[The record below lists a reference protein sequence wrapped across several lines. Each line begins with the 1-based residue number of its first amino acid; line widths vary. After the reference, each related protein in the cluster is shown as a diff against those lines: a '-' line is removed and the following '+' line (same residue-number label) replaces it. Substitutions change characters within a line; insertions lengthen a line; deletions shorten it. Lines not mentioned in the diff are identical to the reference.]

1 MLSRF
6 QPSLTSKFASQRGWS
21 SASVP
26 LQFVDWDWCC
36 LCSWWHVHDAY
47 IFHEVCCTEKPT
59 ASLNADTDMH
69 TDSGDF
75 ARQIWNN

>member
-1 MLSRF
+1 LWIG
-6 QPSLTSKFASQRGWS
+6 TGAAFARGGMS
-21 SASVP
+21 MM
-26 LQFVDWDWCC
+26 
-36 LCSWWHVHDAY
+36 H